1 LLALV
6 LIYSLS
12 MAGPLVIRPVMSKLA
27 AYLAL
32 REFET
37 AFQDV
42 QHPANPERLSLH
54 TIMGDFSGSK
64 KD

>member
-1 LLALV
+1 
-6 LIYSLS
+6 
-12 MAGPLVIRPVMSKLA
+12 MAGHLVIRPAMSKLA
-27 AYLAL
+27 ANLAL

-54 TIMGDFSGSK
+54 TIMGDFSDSQQG
-64 KD
+64 